1 MPLLIR
7 FAKALELIDENK
19 DKPFFLYYHKAK
31 TLKKRL
37 IPGAREH
44 SEVFAFIRF
53 NGPAT
58 NNHAERALRPLVI
71 FRKVCMGTRS
81 EEGSRNIGIFTSLTQ
96 TAKLQ
101 QSSVLDLFRKL
112 LTGSTAKAQAAL
124 FSNSS

>member
-44 SEVFAFIRF
+44 SEVFAFILESAV
-53 NGPAT
+53 G
-58 NNHAERALRPLVI
+58 ER
-71 FRKVCMGTRS
+71 MGGVG
-81 EEGSRNIGIFTSLTQ
+81 GSG
-96 TAKLQ
+96 
-101 QSSVLDLFRKL
+101 D
-112 LTGSTAKAQAAL
+112 G
-124 FSNSS
+124 

>member
-1 MPLLIR
+1 M
-7 FAKALELIDENK
+7 FAWQ
-19 DKPFFLYYHKAK
+19 F
-31 TLKKRL
+31 
-37 IPGAREH
+37 IPCD
-44 SEVFAFIRF
+44 
-53 NGPAT
+53 GPAT

-101 QSSVLDLFRKL
+101 KSSVLDLFREL
-112 LTGSTAKAQAAL
+112 LTGTAAKAQDVL